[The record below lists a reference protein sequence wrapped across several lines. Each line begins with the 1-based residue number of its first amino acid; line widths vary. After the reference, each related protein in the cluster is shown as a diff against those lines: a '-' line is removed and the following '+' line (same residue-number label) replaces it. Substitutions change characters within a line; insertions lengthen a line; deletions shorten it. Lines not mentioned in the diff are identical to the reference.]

1 MVVPDERGE
10 RKGNGKMSKKK
21 YFMVLD
27 VETANNTEDALVY
40 DLGFAVIDKKGTVYE
55 SNSFI
60 VSDIFNGERTLMQS
74 AYYAE
79 KIPQYI
85 EGINNGLF
93 VVKTFS
99 QARKILL
106 ETLEKWNI
114 EAVCAYNASFDTR
127 ALNTTQRWLTKSRYR
142 YFLPYGTKVYCI
154 WHMACQVICT
164 QKNYVRFCLENGFV
178 SPSGNIQTSAE
189 VVYAYMTQNEEYQE
203 CHTGLEDVL
212 IESEIFTHCLRQHKK
227 MDKSINKSCWR
238 IPQKTRKEMGI

>member
-1 MVVPDERGE
+1 MREGTE
-10 RKGNGKMSKKK
+10 RKRKKMSKKK
-21 YFMVLD
+21 YYLILD
-27 VETANNTEDALVY
+27 VETANSTEDALVY
-40 DLGFAVIDKKGTVYE
+40 DLGFAVADSKGNIYE

-79 KIPQYI
+79 KIPEYL
-85 EGINNGLF
+85 EGIRNGLF
-93 VVKTFS
+93 VVKTFA

-106 ETLEKWNI
+106 DTLERWNI

-127 ALNTTQRWLTKSRYR
+127 ALNTTERWLTKSRYR

-164 QKNYVRFCLENGFV
+164 QKNYVRFCLDHGFV
-178 SPSGNIQTSAE
+178 SQAGNIQTSAE
-189 VVYAYMTQNEEYQE
+189 VVYAYMTGDEGYKE

-212 IESEIFTHCLRQHKK
+212 IETEIFAHCIRQHKK
-227 MDKSINKSCWR
+227 MNREINRLCWR
-238 IPQKTRKEMGI
+238 IPQLKRKEMGI